1 MGGSHEKM
9 TILPITVD
17 ASVDPDALQRS
28 LIGVYQRFHTFR
40 ADEAKCA
47 VKAEREHLLAII
59 ESGFGSLEA
68 FDSLV
73 SKLLSSVSRRSVAE
87 QTEVVRRRS
96 LRPNVVS

>member
-1 MGGSHEKM
+1 MRSGGH
-9 TILPITVD
+9 
-17 ASVDPDALQRS
+17 A
-28 LIGVYQRFHTFR
+28 R
-40 ADEAKCA
+40 AMI
-47 VKAEREHLLAII
+47 AEGLLAMHGLLHGNVHTYNITGII